1 MLHMHVL
8 FADDL
13 QLWIPM
19 IDLLEV
25 CDILESDL
33 ESITQWCHRWRMS
46 INEVICYNYR
56 RKQMV
61 KVTMNGQE
69 LAQTHSKKCF
79 GVIKDEQL
87 LFNDHVQHI
96 CNSALAALNKISHI
110 CNHY

>member
-1 MLHMHVL
+1 MTRMLHMHVL

-19 IDLLEV
+19 IYLLEV

-69 LAQTHSKKCF
+69 LAQTHSKNALVSSKMNNCYSMIMF
-79 GVIKDEQL
+79 NTFVTQL
-87 LFNDHVQHI
+87 L
-96 CNSALAALNKISHI
+96 LL
-110 CNHY
+110 